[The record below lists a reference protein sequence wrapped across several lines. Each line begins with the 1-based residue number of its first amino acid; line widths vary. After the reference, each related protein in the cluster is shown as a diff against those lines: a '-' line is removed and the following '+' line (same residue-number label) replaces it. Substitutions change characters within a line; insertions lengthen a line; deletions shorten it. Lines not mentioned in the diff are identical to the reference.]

1 VPSLRTNN
9 PGDDGKKC
17 QQAFLV
23 SLLGNTNLVAMLRNV
38 NKHFWHRCRE
48 HKPGSDVKKY
58 QHALLILVLCAL
70 SVESEKEVWLA
81 HKCAPTT
88 QAWQEQSKLY
98 FTQLKMEV
106 LLEYN

>member
-1 VPSLRTNN
+1 
-9 PGDDGKKC
+9 
-17 QQAFLV
+17 
-23 SLLGNTNLVAMLRNV
+23 MLRNV

-88 QAWQEQSKLY
+88 RDMALNKKTPFILLNSKY
-98 FTQLKMEV
+98 GAAGIT
-106 LLEYN
+106 